1 MALAEVFGGPE
12 QSALR
17 AVEDVGGDVCPDC
30 FGSLVIVDD
39 DGSVSGTVGA
49 LIDCICVE
57 LAVPPGFLECHDCA
71 ALIRLPNAARDERLA
86 EYLAFCA
93 SRGMEPA
100 WCLVCGAY
108 RPLVNGA
115 RAAVCGCV
123 DGSSV

>member
-1 MALAEVFGGPE
+1 V
-12 QSALR
+12 
-17 AVEDVGGDVCPDC
+17 VENVGGDVCRDC
-30 FGSLVIVDD
+30 FGSLVVVD
-39 DGSVSGTVGA
+39 DGSVSGTAGA

-71 ALIRLPNAARDERLA
+71 ALIRLPDADERLA

-93 SRGMEPA
+93 STGMEPA

-108 RPLVNGA
+108 RPLMNGA

-123 DGSSV
+123 DGSST

>member
-1 MALAEVFGGPE
+1 VFGGPE
-12 QSALR
+12 RAALR
-17 AVEDVGGDVCPDC
+17 AVEDVGGDVCRDC

-71 ALIRLPNAARDERLA
+71 ALIRLPDAARDERLA

-93 SRGMEPA
+93 ARRMAPT

-115 RAAVCGCV
+115 RSAVCGCV
-123 DGSSV
+123 DGSSG